1 MKNGFRI
8 AAILLFL
15 MSILTGCSSNV
26 GNKITLRN
34 MASNKIY
41 LNFRASIIEVE
52 AGATSVVTEIPKG
65 TFSYETTFEIP
76 AGTTSYTTVGA
87 VSGQLTLKAGTQ
99 VLIAYSSTFTD
110 GLYTLGATVTT
121 SDDLLDTGG
130 SDPLNP

>member
-1 MKNGFRI
+1 MKNGLRI

-26 GNKITLRN
+26 ENKITLRN

-52 AGATSVVTEIPKG
+52 AGATSVITEIPKG

-76 AGTTSYTTVGA
+76 AGTTSYTTVGD

-99 VLIAYSSTFTD
+99 VLIAYSSTFSD
-110 GLYTLGATVTT
+110 GLYTIGATVTT
-121 SDDLLDTGG
+121 SEDLSDTGG